1 MKIPKDRKTE
11 NITLSEISIYLQR
24 GDYKIKNNEIM
35 YSKDIERKL
44 KRGIYQEY
52 SSSYKRATRQANK
65 WLLSKHRQK

>member
-35 YSKDIERKL
+35 YSKDIEK
-44 KRGIYQEY
+44 K
-52 SSSYKRATRQANK
+52 
-65 WLLSKHRQK
+65 

>member
-44 KRGIYQEY
+44 KSEIYEIF
-52 SSSYKRATRQANK
+52 SSSYKRDKQRNSYT
-65 WLLSKHRQK
+65 